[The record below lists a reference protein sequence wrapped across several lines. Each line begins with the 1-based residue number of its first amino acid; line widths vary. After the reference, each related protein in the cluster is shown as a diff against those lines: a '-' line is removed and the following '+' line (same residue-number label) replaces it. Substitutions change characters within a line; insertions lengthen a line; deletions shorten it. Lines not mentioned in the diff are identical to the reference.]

1 MDTVLHFQIH
11 TINDIVGCGVCQKVQ
26 VTLGKN
32 VQLHQKNKQGI
43 YTRHDGLQYSHSQWT
58 KDYGKS
64 PYYIIWF
71 DIYTS
76 GWQITPNDMAQREIK
91 SNPVI
96 LQCPFDLPSEEW
108 KYRDTETNKWIRAEE
123 NEINIACIAR
133 GMIALLFLG
142 PL

>member
-1 MDTVLHFQIH
+1 MSV
-11 TINDIVGCGVCQKVQ
+11 N
-26 VTLGKN
+26 
-32 VQLHQKNKQGI
+32 
-43 YTRHDGLQYSHSQWT
+43 
-58 KDYGKS
+58 
-64 PYYIIWF
+64 IIWF

-76 GWQITPNDMAQREIK
+76 GWQITPNAMGQREIK

-133 GMIALLFLG
+133 GLILLRFLTKG
-142 PL
+142 HAYFSTLKTLRGR